1 MCLCS
6 SEPIFIG
13 STRQHIS
20 VILILHRRLARFKLR
35 FDINLFFHA
44 QSAPEFVAPEQDLES
59 DEALW
64 ALYERWCKA
73 FNQKRDHDEMVRR
86 FSKFKET
93 VLLVHHVN
101 NDNRPY
107 KLAINKF
114 ADGKLMQLCRNHD
127 KLDVL
132 LSKLVGKSPCSFIY
146 RGGGRFLRQVF
157 ADYKVVNGKVFV
169 TYPTGSKSGCQ
180 L

>member
-1 MCLCS
+1 
-6 SEPIFIG
+6 
-13 STRQHIS
+13 
-20 VILILHRRLARFKLR
+20 
-35 FDINLFFHA
+35 
-44 QSAPEFVAPEQDLES
+44 VALEQDLES

-64 ALYERWCKA
+64 AQYERWCKA

-107 KLAINKF
+107 RLAINKF
-114 ADGKLMQLCRNHD
+114 ADGKLMELCRNNHD

-169 TYPTGSKSGCQ
+169 TYPTGSKSGCTEE
-180 L
+180 LSVNYEVVAGRLFADLPEGHELVVMNLDFL